1 MGGYSL
7 NKARLEE
14 ELARLRMEYLEEFR
28 RGTLNYK
35 KEGVYL
41 EEIDR
46 IKRDLELIE
55 ESK

>member
-28 RGTLNYK
+28 RGTLNYE

>member
-14 ELARLRMEYLEEFR
+14 ELARLRMEYLEEFL